1 MISPVSYKLGGGT
14 YLGHSGIGVVINKR
28 ASIGRNCIIAQN
40 VTIAAKDGKA
50 PIISDW
56 VYVGANSVVLGGVN
70 IGNDVFIGALTL
82 VNKDVP
88 DNAVVVGIPGKILRF
103 KDDTEKENW
112 RKWVIKNG
120 GVVI

>member
-1 MISPVSYKLGGGT
+1 M
-14 YLGHSGIGVVINKR
+14 
-28 ASIGRNCIIAQN
+28 
-40 VTIAAKDGKA
+40 TIAAKDGKA